1 VTLHRELRKWEEV
14 GSRFQ
19 NPLETN
25 IVRFQTPGNN
35 ALTLATAL
43 REREVMV
50 ISTGP
55 ESIRAVTHL
64 DVTTADIDR
73 AIEVFMQVMGQ

>member
-1 VTLHRELRKWEEV
+1 MGV

-25 IVRFQTPGNN
+25 IVRFRTPGRN
-35 ALTLATAL
+35 APALVTAL
-43 REREVMV
+43 KERLVLV
-50 ISTGP
+50 FSTGP

-64 DVTTADIDR
+64 DVTTADIER
-73 AIEVFMQVMGQ
+73 AIEAFTQVMGQ